1 MKTLLRFKR
10 LREERKRIPFHSKL
24 DLLTVNEHGVIIG
37 VSGRMGIGL
46 ALEGVDYLL
55 NGDESITS
63 FFGEL
68 KKLFNHMPEGMVLSV
83 MKRSSN
89 DLLGYHKVVEESIQ
103 SDEPVA
109 CEIRKSKQWALKSQ
123 RVVKKELF

>member
-1 MKTLLRFKR
+1 
-10 LREERKRIPFHSKL
+10 
-24 DLLTVNEHGVIIG
+24 
-37 VSGRMGIGL
+37 
-46 ALEGVDYLL
+46 
-55 NGDESITS
+55 
-63 FFGEL
+63 
-68 KKLFNHMPEGMVLSV
+68 MPEGMVLSV

-123 RVVKKELF
+123 RVVKKELFLFVSYVAAEKNKRPINKNKLRNYLLPLTLAMTNL